1 MGYTQEEISQAVINA
16 INTAIASDAL
26 QNMTF
31 KTFSDCDTDS
41 TLNDIEF
48 CDDLSAEYSYSE
60 DSVNQACIDTLQAT
74 LDAALAV
81 CDATR
86 MTCNTGCDAVKVGYD
101 ACIGTCDA
109 WRQTC
114 KSGCAAVDW
123 TCGGCCSDE
132 CQRESDS
139 CKRGCG
145 DAFPYE
151 ACKNDC
157 NEMSEICK
165 NGAQAAFD
173 AGIAG
178 CDVLTIT
185 GGAEAGLDRVNGCGN
200 IQVTSVPAFMVSADG
215 KQYRMDLTCVLPLVE
230 AHAHYKLWQDPIP
243 ALTGTDTVTA
253 KNTTATM
260 SGLLTVVCEGDASG
274 KAPGYYFNIVSLV
287 INVPTD
293 VSDSSGLFELCE
305 SIGLDIKYLTNCQV
319 DLNKQLFD
327 WVNSFLSEMVK
338 DILNDVLADMSV
350 LTATC

>member
-1 MGYTQEEISQAVINA
+1 MAYTQEEISQAVINA
-16 INTAIASDAL
+16 LNSAIASDAL
-26 QNMTF
+26 QTMTF
-31 KTFSDCDTDS
+31 KTFSDCDKDS

-48 CDDLSAEYSYSE
+48 CDDLSAESYYSS
-60 DSVNQACIDTLQAT
+60 DSIDQVCVDALQAT

-86 MTCNTGCDAVKVGYD
+86 MTCNTGCDAVKAGYD
-101 ACIGTCDA
+101 GCIGTCDA

-114 KSGCAAVDW
+114 KTGCAAIDW
-123 TCGGCCSDE
+123 SCGGCCSDE

-139 CKRGCG
+139 CKRGCS
-145 DAFPYE
+145 DAFPYQSCSDGCSRMSSE
-151 ACKNDC
+151 CKQ
-157 NEMSEICK
+157 
-165 NGAQAAFD
+165 GAQSAFD

-178 CDVLTIT
+178 CGVLTVT

-200 IQVTSVPAFMVSADG
+200 IIVTEATACMASADG
-215 KQYRMDLTCVLPLVE
+215 KQYRMDLACVLPLVE

-253 KNTTATM
+253 NNTTGVI
-260 SGLLTVVCEGDASG
+260 SGLLTIICEGDESG
-274 KAPGYYFNIVSLV
+274 KAPGYYFDIVSLV

-293 VSDSSGLFELCE
+293 VSDSSGIFKLCE

-327 WVNSFLSEMVK
+327 WINSFLSEMVK
-338 DILNDVLADMSV
+338 GILNDVLDDMSI